1 MAELAAQAGLVER
14 RSPRTRAGVRS
25 WLGFLADEQRVA
37 YRGPAALHHVAALLD
52 RPAGTVEDTF
62 VAANLLALSVFR
74 AGEVEQARHLCRAE
88 IAYALRRR
96 HRADWPLYA
105 MYALQPQ
112 VNLFRLQ
119 GYGAQADEALAGLAG
134 LAPLTEGHGAELPD
148 LSLDTGTVGAM
159 DAAGLPVR
167 ALARNVHI
175 SDTCKILYRHGL
187 AERLC
192 QEAAELCARYPR
204 AGTEGP
210 HHAAEAPWL
219 VAALDQAPVPPDAV
233 GRGRVRV
240 RWLAYI
246 RLVHVAA
253 HRAAQGDHHDA
264 VRLASWLVGRWDALT
279 GRFTSAVTPLRWLAT
294 LGDTLQ
300 RCGRDDL
307 AEPVLR
313 RVLVNAAAA
322 GDPALTAG
330 LRARLGLPPAPPAG
344 PAPPELPELVSRMLD
359 RLSA

>member
-14 RSPRTRAGVRS
+14 RLPETKAGRRF

-37 YRGPAALHHVAALLD
+37 YHGPAALHHVATLLD
-52 RPAGTVEDTF
+52 RPDSTVEDTF

-74 AGEVEQARHLCRAE
+74 AGEAEQARHLCRAE

-119 GYGAQADEALAGLAG
+119 GYGAQADEALEGLAR
-134 LAPLTEGHGAELPD
+134 LAPLTKGRGAELPD
-148 LSLDTGTVGAM
+148 LSLDTGTVSAM

-175 SDTCKILYRHGL
+175 ADTCKILYRHGPE
-187 AERLC
+187 ERLC
-192 QEAAELCARYPR
+192 HAAAELCARYPQ

-219 VAALDQAPVPPDAV
+219 VAALDQAPVALDAV
-233 GRGRVRV
+233 GHGRARV

-253 HRAAQGDHHDA
+253 HRAAQGDHRDA
-264 VRLASWLVGRWDALT
+264 VRLASLLVGRWGAVT
-279 GRFTSAVTPLRWLAT
+279 GRFTSAVTPLRWLAA

-300 RCGRDDL
+300 HCGRDDL

-313 RVLVNAAAA
+313 RVLAHAAA
-322 GDPALTAG
+322 GDPVLTAG
-330 LRARLGLPPAPPAG
+330 LRTRLGLLPAPPAG
-344 PAPPELPELVSRMLD
+344 PAPAELPELVGRMLD
-359 RLSA
+359 RLAA